1 MSQSDSSTE
10 ARTYSITEV
19 GQISGLAPH
28 TLRWYEELGLIEDVA
43 RGPGGRR
50 VYSELHLGWLEFT
63 ASVRDTGMSVADM
76 KRYVSLARE
85 GDSTVHARRNMIE
98 QHRADVRKQSADLGA
113 TLRYLDWKMDL
124 YDKIEAGETVCASAQ
139 LAELGVKLAGA
150 QHSPR
155 PRRRT
160 DAAWFPRRMRHAV

>member
-85 GDSTVHARRNMIE
+85 GDSTVHARL
-98 QHRADVRKQSADLGA
+98 DLVVEVHLPVQVAQGRGGRDG
-113 TLRYLDWKMDL
+113 LR
-124 YDKIEAGETVCASAQ
+124 
-139 LAELGVKLAGA
+139 LGPA
-150 QHSPR
+150 
-155 PRRRT
+155 RRT
-160 DAAWFPRRMRHAV
+160 GRQTGRRAALAPPPAPH